1 LVIGQQHPNN
11 VCRASLGIVPNF
23 CDQVIVNSLGLA
35 LVPRLRKGLAEVS
48 ALRSN
53 RSTEEAGKWAE
64 KIKSVNQ
71 EVAKANAIVATG
83 RCSVQQL
90 VEHLR
95 LCAQIGGVIQAASEC
110 HLDSLISGEWAIILA
125 CEEFKCRWGSP
136 KTGKLFAAALKPLCG
151 GNNSL
156 VVCA

>member
-1 LVIGQQHPNN
+1 MQIDLAFRKGADKRLGIGQQHPNN
-11 VCRASLGIVPNF
+11 GCRASLGIVPNF

-35 LVPRLRKGLAEVS
+35 LVPRLRKGLDEVS

-71 EVAKANAIVATG
+71 EVAKANAIVASG

-90 VEHLR
+90 VEPR
-95 LCAQIGGVIQAASEC
+95 PEATIA
-110 HLDSLISGEWAIILA
+110 
-125 CEEFKCRWGSP
+125 
-136 KTGKLFAAALKPLCG
+136 FAFAT
-151 GNNSL
+151 S
-156 VVCA
+156 

>member
-1 LVIGQQHPNN
+1 MGIGQQHPNN

-35 LVPRLRKGLAEVS
+35 LVPRLRKGLDEVS

-125 CEEFKCRWGSP
+125 CEEFKCRWGSSNQP
-136 KTGKLFAAALKPLCG
+136 E
-151 GNNSL
+151 SL
-156 VVCA
+156 PESSLPQR

>member
-1 LVIGQQHPNN
+1 MGIGQQHPNN

-35 LVPRLRKGLAEVS
+35 LVPRLRKGLDEVS

-90 VEHLR
+90 VEHLG
-95 LCAQIGGVIQAASEC
+95 LTT
-110 HLDSLISGEWAIILA
+110 
-125 CEEFKCRWGSP
+125 P
-136 KTGKLFAAALKPLCG
+136 NGKNRTVKALP
-151 GNNSL
+151 
-156 VVCA
+156 